1 MDVFRSIPMQAYLA
15 YSSLRDRQMRMG
27 VRIVIADENRK
38 KQVIV
43 EHRSIADAIAARDPE
58 AALKAV
64 REHLDTT
71 MRSMKRPN
79 I

>member
-1 MDVFRSIPMQAYLA
+1 MNNF

-27 VRIVIADENRK
+27 IRIVMADETRK
-38 KQVIV
+38 KQVLV
-43 EHRSIADAIAARDPE
+43 EHRAIADAIAAGDPQ
-58 AALKAV
+58 AAVQAV

-71 MRSMKRPN
+71 LRSMKRPN